1 MGKIDHI
8 RSRILDLP
16 ALERQLAIWRFHGDR
31 IVFTNG
37 CFDILHLGHIG
48 YLSQAADLG
57 DVLIIGLNSD
67 DSVRRLKGENR
78 PVNNENARA
87 LVLASLSFVTAVVL
101 FNEETPYE
109 LIRTVQ
115 PDILVKGGDYRIEE
129 IVGYDIVTGKGG
141 QVVTLDYLPGY
152 SSSQLIEKTRD
163 QSFIT
168 H

>member
-8 RSRILDLP
+8 QSRILDLP
-16 ALERQLAIWRFHGDR
+16 SLERNLAIWRFHGDR

-67 DSVRRLKGENR
+67 DSVRRLKGKNR

-101 FNEETPYE
+101 FGEETPYE

-152 SSSQLIEKTRD
+152 SSSQLIEKIRD
-163 QSFIT
+163 

>member
-8 RSRILDLP
+8 QSRIIDLP
-16 ALERQLAIWRFHGDR
+16 SLERMLAIWRFRGET

-37 CFDILHLGHIG
+37 CFDVLHLGHID
-48 YLSQAADLG
+48 YLAKAADLG

-78 PVNNENARA
+78 PVNSESARA
-87 LVLASLSFVTAVVL
+87 LVLASLRFVTAVVL
-101 FNEETPYE
+101 FGEDTPYE

-115 PDILVKGGDYRIEE
+115 PDVLVKGGDYRTDE
-129 IVGYDIVTGKGG
+129 IVGYDIVTARGG
-141 QVVTLDYLPGY
+141 RVVTLDFLPGY
-152 SSSQLIEKTRD
+152 STSHLIEKIRD
-163 QSFIT
+163 